1 MILQGKNP
9 KEDEDDGVGSP
20 PKRKRGRPPA
30 SARKSTT
37 PSVINFNVGDKVLH
51 IIKDDDDDPII
62 YYPSVV
68 VGVYHTL
75 GSSPMYDIRYGF
87 KEDGDDADGD
97 LTIKT
102 KIAEE
107 DLTKVVDLR

>member
-1 MILQGKNP
+1 MILQGKSP
-9 KEDEDDGVGSP
+9 KEDDDGVGSP
-20 PKRKRGRPPA
+20 PKKKRGRPP
-30 SARKSTT
+30 SVRKSTT
-37 PSVINFNVGDKVLH
+37 PSVINFNVGDNVLH

-75 GSSPMYDIRYGF
+75 GSSPMYDIRYRF
-87 KEDGDDADGD
+87 KEDGDDGDGD

-102 KIAEE
+102 KIPEE